1 MSLITEETL
10 DRHLWQLTQKKTAG
24 RQVCEWDLR
33 HQLREAQRR
42 PLLQLFSV
50 SCSLVSLKHRLTK
63 AEDDT
68 ADRALPQ
75 HSRKTWG

>member
-10 DRHLWQLTQKKTAG
+10 DRHPWQLTQEKTAG

-33 HQLREAQRR
+33 LQLWEAQRR
-42 PLLQLFSV
+42 PLLQLFNV

-63 AEDDT
+63 AGDVA